1 MYLSFASYKYGNEGT
16 LNIRNKHMKR
26 GYYIYY
32 TTKAG
37 LVGVDQKVE
46 NQSKIFRQY
55 FSFEKIAVERQKS
68 NFIKSVIWRLPMGSF
83 GRNYDAAF
91 SKIQKPD
98 FIYIRFVPADR
109 GFLRFI
115 KSLRRRY
122 PSAKL
127 LLEVSTYPYARELL
141 SDVSMLPYYFK
152 DLYYHRQL
160 KKYVDRVVTFSDDSQ
175 IFGIPTIRTINGI
188 IVQDQKMVQTASKE
202 DDIIRLL
209 AVALFQKSHGYERCI
224 RGLYDYYKQ
233 GGNRKIEIHM
243 VGDGTELSFYKKV
256 VKKYQMEKYI
266 TFYGRQ
272 SGAKL
277 DELYEKA
284 DIALGCFGLYKR
296 KIKKISSL
304 KIGEYLSRG
313 LPVIIGGTER
323 AFEGKEMPYVCE
335 FSNDDAPID
344 MNIVAAF
351 YDRVYNRGMDRGA
364 IHREIREYARRTVD
378 MERVMQPIIE
388 WILQE

>member
-1 MYLSFASYKYGNEGT
+1 
-16 LNIRNKHMKR
+16 MKR

-32 TTKAG
+32 TTKTG
-37 LVGVDQKVE
+37 LVGVEQKIE
-46 NQSKIFRQY
+46 NQSKIFHQY
-55 FSFEKIAVERQKS
+55 FEFEKIVVERQKA
-68 NFIKSVIWRLPMGSF
+68 NLVKSIVWRLPLGSF
-83 GRNYDAAF
+83 GRDYDAVF
-91 SKIQKPD
+91 SQMENPN

-109 GFLRFI
+109 KFVKFI
-115 KSLRRRY
+115 KSLRTHY
-122 PSAKL
+122 PTAKL
-127 LLEVSTYPYARELL
+127 LLEVSTYPYSRELL
-141 SDVSMLPYYFK
+141 SDMSMCPYYFK
-152 DLYYHRQL
+152 DLLYHGQL

-175 IFGIPTIRTINGI
+175 IFGIPTIQTMNGI
-188 IVQDQKMVQTASKE
+188 IVKDQKMVQTASKE

-243 VGDGTELSFYKKV
+243 VGDGTELGFYKKL

-266 TFYGRQ
+266 IFYGRQ

-296 KIKKISSL
+296 NIRKISSL

-323 AFEGKEMPYVCE
+323 AFEEKEMPYVCE
-335 FSNDDAPID
+335 FSNDDTPID

-364 IHREIREYARRTVD
+364 IHREIREYAGRIVD
-378 MERVMQPIIE
+378 MDRVMQPVIE